1 MTLKPLALVIS
12 LLSLSAC
19 AGGAP
24 LATGDDV
31 GPASCSAATP
41 TAPRAAPDAAV
52 AEASG
57 SSVGAAPVRPG
68 IGLWMADGFVRD
80 MRAAG
85 LPGRDSYGDDF
96 EIGDVFEGF
105 VSYGMDIVA
114 LNQSGSLASSFDHAP
129 VGGPTS
135 LIVDGDPEAVGRPIT
150 SFTGNLLTNFVYDG
164 MTKVVETASGDT
176 TIRESPGGRVHCELA
191 GHRTLACAFRGVVRA
206 DFR

>member
-1 MTLKPLALVIS
+1 MTLKPLAIVVS

-24 LATGDDV
+24 LAPGDDV
-31 GPASCSAATP
+31 EPASCPAATP

-57 SSVGAAPVRPG
+57 SSVGAAPARPG

-96 EIGDVFEGF
+96 EIGDAFEGF
-105 VSYGMDIVA
+105 VSYGMDIVT
-114 LNQSGSLASSFDHAP
+114 LNESGSLASAFDHAP

-150 SFTGNLLTNFVYDG
+150 SFTGNMLTNFVYDG
-164 MTKVVETASGDT
+164 MTKVVETTSGDT

-206 DFR
+206 DFH

>member
-1 MTLKPLALVIS
+1 MTLKPLAVVIP

-31 GPASCSAATP
+31 DPASCP
-41 TAPRAAPDAAV
+41 TATSTASRAAPDAAV

-85 LPGRDSYGDDF
+85 FPGRDSYGDDF
-96 EIGDVFEGF
+96 EIGDLFVGY
-105 VSYGMDIVA
+105 VSYGMDIVT
-114 LNQSGSLASSFDHAP
+114 LNESGSLASSFAHDP

-135 LIVDGDPEAVGRPIT
+135 LIVDGDPAAVGRPLVR
-150 SFTGNLLTNFVYDG
+150 SGNWLANFVYDG
-164 MTKVVETASGDT
+164 MTNVVETTNGDT
-176 TIRESPGGRVHCELA
+176 TIRESPGGRVHCELVRQY
-191 GHRTLACAFRGVVRA
+191 RTLACAFRGVVRA